1 MELILC
7 PTERDTMKSNWDTL
21 FRDRLF
27 LSERIFLASGKKDN
41 DKCGCIDQG
50 LWLWKSISEF
60 TFGHHLKPCDAFLN
74 FRKSSIWL
82 NGFQN
87 LQNIFD
93 SNECKSI
100 SDMLFLEGKDCCNTQ
115 DENLKNSFIVKKIET
130 FLSSWECSYIPEGL
144 SVMPWRVGAY
154 ATNHKTG
161 GESNKWHYDLDMAE
175 NIVFFMI
182 NISGDGSNSSGGTSF
197 LSSSD
202 SFLLSSQSGYI
213 STPLPYRS
221 ESLEVI
227 NWTKCNIKPEWHPAL
242 SGTVLAF
249 MPSRV
254 LHKGD
259 YGKEKWR
266 QNLHL
271 SISIVPSECQLS
283 SSCLSEK
290 SNIKFTIGDLSMHD
304 RLNIALSDSVR
315 SSHSSPYLVMPTLR

>member
-1 MELILC
+1 MELILS
-7 PTERDTMKSNWDTL
+7 PSERDAMKASWDNI
-21 FRDRLF
+21 FRERLF
-27 LSERIFLASGKKDN
+27 LSERIFFASGRKNN

-50 LWLWKSISEF
+50 LWLWKSIGEF
-60 TFGHHLKPCDAFLN
+60 TFGHHLKPCDAFLD

-82 NGFQN
+82 NGFQH

-93 SNECKSI
+93 SKECKSI
-100 SDMLFLEGKDCCNTQ
+100 SDMLFLEDENYCNTKQ
-115 DENLKNSFIVKKIET
+115 ESLKNPFLVQKIES
-130 FLSSWECSYIPEGL
+130 FLSGWEYFYIPEGL

-175 NIVFFMI
+175 NVIFFMI
-182 NISGDGSNSSGGTSF
+182 NISGDGSFSSGGTSF

-202 SFLLSSQSGYI
+202 SFILSSQSGYI

-227 NWTKCNIKPEWHPAL
+227 NWTECKINPEWHPAL
-242 SGTVLAF
+242 SGTALAF

-266 QNLHL
+266 KNLHI
-271 SISIVPSECQLS
+271 SVSIVPSECQLS
-283 SSCLSEK
+283 LSWLPEK
-290 SNIKFTIGDLSMHD
+290 SDARLTIGDLSMHD

-315 SSHSSPYLVMPTLR
+315 SSDSSPYLLMPPLR